1 MPSSHALLATTVS
14 GGEGPVG
21 QQEYFPTNQTNMT
34 GNWTCPADVYSVS
47 VVCIGGGGDAPN
59 GSGGGLGYKNNIPV
73 VPGQTYAY
81 QASCVGDT
89 NGGNPP
95 VDSWFKNASG
105 TIVCKGE
112 KGTSGQGNSGGGY
125 VGDGGGN
132 GGATGTSSGGY
143 AGSGGGGGYSGN
155 GGAGGSDGG
164 GTRGACGG
172 GTGNKG
178 EGASGSGG
186 GNGSPGSGGGGGGG
200 NGSNTSPKG
209 GDGSGGSSPY
219 GNSSGGYSGGGC
231 SDILQAKWWS
241 GGEGPG
247 NGTVRI
253 IWPGT
258 SRQFPSTRTADE

>member
-47 VVCIGGGGDAPN
+47 VVCIGGGGDSPN

-143 AGSGGGGGYSGN
+143 AGSGGGGG
-155 GGAGGSDGG
+155 
-164 GTRGACGG
+164 
-172 GTGNKG
+172 
-178 EGASGSGG
+178 
-186 GNGSPGSGGGGGGG
+186 GG